1 MIARLRRHPV
11 PMATRFGHSVV
22 LTYALP
28 AEVLTPLL
36 PAGLR
41 LDTYRGVGFV
51 AIGVVSTRRLRPA
64 YLPARFG
71 LDAVLVGYR
80 IMTAFATPT
89 GRTMRG
95 LYVLRSDTDRRLLR
109 LGANALT
116 RYRYHAARIQDSS
129 TDTSVRVDVST
140 MDGQADLLLRAD
152 IRAESGL
159 PASSPFATM
168 ADARRFA
175 GPLPYT
181 FDHEASTG
189 SIVVVKA
196 FRSAWRPRPVS
207 VSVPRAGFLAHGP
220 FADTRPVL
228 ANAFHV
234 ADLDYGWHRGRAY
247 APDGSPR

>member
-1 MIARLRRHPV
+1 MIERLRRHPV

-28 AEVLTPLL
+28 AAVLTPLL
-36 PAGLR
+36 PTGLL

-51 AIGVVSTRRLRPA
+51 AVGVVSTRRLRPA
-64 YLPARFG
+64 PLPARFG

-80 IMTAFATPT
+80 IMTTFATPT

-109 LGANALT
+109 LGANLLT
-116 RYRYHAARIQDSS
+116 RYRYHPAWIL
-129 TDTSVRVDVST
+129 DTSSDAEVRIDVST
-140 MDGQADLLLRAD
+140 VDGRGDLMLRAD
-152 IRAESGL
+152 VRAEAGL
-159 PASSPFATM
+159 PAGSPFATT

-181 FDHEASTG
+181 FDHEPATG

-196 FRSAWRPRPVS
+196 FRSAWRPRPVA
-207 VSVPRAGFLAHGP
+207 VTVPRPGFLTHGP
-220 FADTRPVL
+220 FAASEPVL

-234 ADLDYGWHRGRAY
+234 AELDYGWHRGRAH
-247 APDGSPR
+247 APDGTPR

>member
-1 MIARLRRHPV
+1 MIERLRRHPV

-22 LTYALP
+22 LSYALP
-28 AEVLTPLL
+28 AAVLAPLL

-41 LDTYRGVGFV
+41 LDTYSGFGFV

-64 YLPARFG
+64 YLPSRIG

-80 IMTAFATPT
+80 IMTAFGTPT

-116 RYRYHAARIQDSS
+116 RYHYHQARIRDTS
-129 TDTSVRVDVST
+129 TDTCVRIDVST
-140 MDGQADLLLRAD
+140 VDGRAELALRAD
-152 IRAESGL
+152 ISAESGL
-159 PASSPFATM
+159 PEGSPFATM
-168 ADARRFA
+168 GDARRFA

-181 FDHEASTG
+181 FDHEPSTG

-196 FRSAWRPRPVS
+196 FRSAWRPRPVA
-207 VSVPRAGFLAHGP
+207 VTVPRPGFLVRGP
-220 FADTRPVL
+220 FAGTRPVL